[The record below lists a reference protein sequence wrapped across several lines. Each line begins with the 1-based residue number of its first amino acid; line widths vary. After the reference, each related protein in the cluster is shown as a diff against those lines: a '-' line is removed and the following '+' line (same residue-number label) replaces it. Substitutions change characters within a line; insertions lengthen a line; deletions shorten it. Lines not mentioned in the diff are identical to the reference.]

1 MVVQKFGGTSVQNP
15 EKIKHVAMIIRS
27 NFEAH
32 GGALAVL
39 SAMKG
44 VTDLLLQAAGEAE
57 SSNPAYKETY
67 QKIFNMHTLA
77 AQELITLA
85 TAQSYQQ
92 SMGEILGDL
101 RDILHGVELVK
112 ECSPRTL
119 DLIAG
124 FGERLNCLLMTG
136 HLASQGIP
144 AQFFDTSKG
153 LIITDD
159 NHGSALVD
167 FQRTNLSLQAT
178 FKNFKGVGI
187 VTGYV
192 AVTEDGKA
200 TTLGRNGSD
209 YTSTILAA
217 GVGASAVEIWKDV
230 DGVLTADPN
239 QVKGTYVIDELSV
252 EEAME
257 LSYFGAEVIHPSTMV
272 PLVENGIPL
281 WIKNTYNPSV
291 RGTLIAK
298 NIKPHGRDIT
308 GIASIPE
315 VSIIN
320 VEGGGMQGIPGFASR
335 VFGALASRKVNVI
348 MISQASSEQSICI
361 VIRQVEVAKALEVL
375 NLELSL
381 ELDNKKIKP
390 FAAQNNLE
398 VVAVIGENMK
408 GRPGITGRLFSALG
422 SAQINVLAIAQG
434 SSERNIS
441 FVIADKDKTLA
452 LNTVHKA
459 FLG

>member
-1 MVVQKFGGTSVQNP
+1 MIVQKFGGSSVQNP
-15 EKIKHVAMIIRS
+15 EKIRHVAGIIQT
-27 NFEAH
+27 NH
-32 GGALAVL
+32 DKKGQALAVL

-44 VTDLLLQAAGEAE
+44 VTDLLLKAAEQAQNSDPTYRDTYEIIRQKHQSAAAE
-57 SSNPAYKETY
+57 LI
-67 QKIFNMHTLA
+67 QGRQ
-77 AQELITLA
+77 AQEYVGRIDGLL
-85 TAQSYQQ
+85 Q
-92 SMGEILGDL
+92 DL
-101 RDILHGVELVK
+101 KDILHGVELVR

-124 FGERLNCLLMTG
+124 FGERLNCLMMTG
-136 HLASQGIP
+136 YLAGLGRDVRYFDASQG
-144 AQFFDTSKG
+144 
-153 LIITDD
+153 LVITDD
-159 NHGSALVD
+159 THGSALVD
-167 FQRTNLSLQAT
+167 FPRTNAELKKAFSG
-178 FKNFKGVGI
+178 FKGIGI

-209 YTSTILAA
+209 YTATILAA
-217 GVGASAVEIWKDV
+217 GLGADAVEIWKDV

-281 WIKNTYNPSV
+281 WIKNTYNPPV
-291 RGTLIAK
+291 RGTLIAR

-315 VSIIN
+315 VAIIN

-335 VFGALASRKVNVI
+335 VFGALAGRKVNVI

-361 VIRQVEVAKALEVL
+361 VIRQSEADRAMEALNRELAVELE
-375 NLELSL
+375 
-381 ELDNKKIKP
+381 NKKIKP
-390 FAAQNNLE
+390 FAPQENLE

-408 GRPGITGRLFSALG
+408 GRPGITGKLFSALG
-422 SAQINVLAIAQG
+422 SAGINILAIAQG

-441 FVIADKDKTLA
+441 FVVEDKDKTMA